1 VDGPGACLDTFRA
14 MPHPIPEPTD
24 AGYTT
29 TTPVPLY
36 WVRYRASDSTS
47 AGSAP
52 LVVLHGGPGADHRY
66 LLPQML
72 HLAREHDLLLYDQRG
87 GGQSRAPNNEP
98 IGWRDHVADL
108 ASVCREFDIVTPTLV
123 GYSWGAMLAMLYAME
138 AQGDAMLSAPARLA
152 LVSPAPVTAEYRQAF
167 DANLRRRGNA
177 PAIVAERE
185 ALVASGGRE
194 RDPEGYRQRIF
205 ELGVAGYFADPA
217 EARDLTPFR
226 VVGRVQQSTWESLG
240 DFDLRPG
247 LERVRVPSIVVAGR
261 DDPIP
266 TASSVDAARALRA
279 ELVLLD
285 RCGHVPYVERP
296 DELWAAL
303 DPFLGTFPV

>member
-1 VDGPGACLDTFRA
+1 MPLDTFRA

-24 AGYTT
+24 AGFTS

-36 WVRYRASDSTS
+36 WVRYRATNPTGGERD
-47 AGSAP
+47 P
-52 LVVLHGGPGADHRY
+52 LLVLHGGPGADHRY

-98 IGWRDHVADL
+98 IGWRDHVDDL
-108 ASVCREFDIVTPTLV
+108 ASVCREFGVVTPTLV

-152 LVSPAPVTAEYRQAF
+152 LISPAPVTAEYRQAF

-185 ALVASGGRE
+185 ALVASGARE

-296 DELWAAL
+296 HELWAAL
-303 DPFLGTFPV
+303 DPFLGTSPV

>member
-1 VDGPGACLDTFRA
+1 MDGLVARLDTFRA

-36 WVRYRASDSTS
+36 WVRYRATDPTS

-108 ASVCREFDIVTPTLV
+108 ASVCREFGILTPTLV

-177 PAIVAERE
+177 PAIVAER
-185 ALVASGGRE
+185 
-194 RDPEGYRQRIF
+194 
-205 ELGVAGYFADPA
+205 
-217 EARDLTPFR
+217 
-226 VVGRVQQSTWESLG
+226 
-240 DFDLRPG
+240 
-247 LERVRVPSIVVAGR
+247 
-261 DDPIP
+261 
-266 TASSVDAARALRA
+266 
-279 ELVLLD
+279 
-285 RCGHVPYVERP
+285 
-296 DELWAAL
+296 
-303 DPFLGTFPV
+303 

>member
-1 VDGPGACLDTFRA
+1 

-29 TTPVPLY
+29 STSVPLY
-36 WVRYRASDSTS
+36 WVRYRATDPVS
-47 AGSAP
+47 ADSAP

-108 ASVCREFDIVTPTLV
+108 ASVCREFGIVTPTLV

-167 DANLRRRGNA
+167 DANLRRRGSA

-185 ALVASGGRE
+185 ALVASGARE

-247 LERVRVPSIVVAGR
+247 LEGVRVPSIVVAGR

>member
-1 VDGPGACLDTFRA
+1 
-14 MPHPIPEPTD
+14 MPHPIPQPAS

-36 WVRYRASDSTS
+36 WVRYQSESDT
-47 AGSAP
+47 GDREP
-52 LVVLHGGPGADHRY
+52 LIVLHGGPGADHRY
-66 LLPQML
+66 LLPQLL
-72 HLAREHDLLLYDQRG
+72 HLARDHDLVLYDQRG
-87 GGQSRAPNNEP
+87 GGQSRTPNNAP

-108 ASVCREFDIVTPTLV
+108 AAVCREFGVTSPTIV

-138 AQGDAMLSAPARLA
+138 AQVDAALAAPERLA
-152 LVSPAPVTAEYRQAF
+152 LISPAPVTAEYRAAF
-167 DANLRRRGNA
+167 DDNLRRRGMA

-185 ALVASGGRE
+185 ALMASGARE

-247 LERVRVPSIVVAGR
+247 LERVRVPSVVVAGR

-285 RCGHVPYVERP
+285 RCGHVPYVEQP
-296 DELWAAL
+296 GALWAAL
-303 DPFLGTFPV
+303 DPFLGPSPV

>member
-1 VDGPGACLDTFRA
+1 VASLGASLDTFRA

-36 WVRYRASDSTS
+36 WVRYRATDPTS

-108 ASVCREFDIVTPTLV
+108 ASVCREFGIVTPTLV

-185 ALVASGGRE
+185 ALIASGARE

-296 DELWAAL
+296 QELWAAL

>member
-1 VDGPGACLDTFRA
+1 MDGLVARLDTFRA

-36 WVRYRASDSTS
+36 WVRYRATDPTS

-108 ASVCREFDIVTPTLV
+108 ASVCREFGILTPTLV

-185 ALVASGGRE
+185 ALVASGARE

-247 LERVRVPSIVVAGR
+247 LAGVRVPSIVVAGR

>member
-1 VDGPGACLDTFRA
+1 
-14 MPHPIPEPTD
+14 MPHPIPEPAD
-24 AGYTT
+24 AGFTS

-36 WVRYRASDSTS
+36 WVRYRATNPTNASGERS
-47 AGSAP
+47 P
-52 LVVLHGGPGADHRY
+52 LIVLHGGPGADHRY

-72 HLAREHDLLLYDQRG
+72 HLAREHDLILYDQRG

-108 ASVCREFDIVTPTLV
+108 ASVCREFGIVTPTLV

-138 AQGDAMLSAPARLA
+138 AQGDAMLSAPERLA

-167 DANLRRRGNA
+167 ETNLRQRGNA
-177 PAIVAERE
+177 SAIVAERE
-185 ALVASGGRE
+185 RLVASGARE

-247 LERVRVPSIVVAGR
+247 LESVRVPSIVVAGR

-296 DELWAAL
+296 HELWAAL
-303 DPFLGTFPV
+303 DPFLGTSPV

>member
-1 VDGPGACLDTFRA
+1 
-14 MPHPIPEPTD
+14 MPHPIPQPTD
-24 AGYTT
+24 AGFTT

-36 WVRYRASDSTS
+36 WARYES
-47 AGSAP
+47 ANGATGRPP
-52 LVVLHGGPGADHRY
+52 LVLLHGGPGADHRY
-66 LLPQML
+66 LLPQLL

-87 GGQSRAPNNEP
+87 GGQSRTPNNAP

-108 ASVCREFDIVTPTLV
+108 AAVIEEFGIGAPTLV
-123 GYSWGAMLAMLYAME
+123 GYSWGALLAMLYAME
-138 AQGDAMLSAPARLA
+138 AQVDASLAAPERLA
-152 LVSPAPVTAEYRQAF
+152 LISPAPVTADYRTAF
-167 DANLRRRGNA
+167 DDNLRRRGMA

-185 ALVASGGRE
+185 ALMASGARE

-205 ELGVAGYFADPA
+205 ELGVAGYFADPL

-240 DFDLRPG
+240 DFDVRPA
-247 LERVRVPSIVVAGR
+247 LERVRVPAVVVAGR

-285 RCGHVPYVERP
+285 QCGHVPYVEQP
-296 DELWAAL
+296 QALWAAL
-303 DPFLGTFPV
+303 DPFLGPFPV